1 VLAGTMLALGVT
13 IGAAIGP
20 SPNSSFAGASRL
32 PLLLPSL
39 AALAAGG
46 AGVHTGTPAAQT
58 PPVTPQGTPSAQGSS
73 VITAST
79 SHVPSSAPASPP
91 TSSSTQKT
99 STPSASPTPTST
111 PPSSPVSTLPP
122 VTNVWLI
129 ELSGAT
135 FESALA
141 QPAAAPYIDG
151 QAVPAGALLSGWSAL
166 EGSAFASDATLL
178 ASTPP
183 QLLDTIVQP
192 PCPEG
197 AAAAQCA
204 PGTPA
209 GLTAA
214 DGFLQQTVPSITA
227 QAAYRAHGLIVV
239 TFGAVDSPTAS
250 GLPAGAATATLSA
263 QPPAGVLL
271 ISPFAGAHTKPST
284 AFNPASPKKS
294 LEGLL
299 HQ

>member
-1 VLAGTMLALGVT
+1 
-13 IGAAIGP
+13 
-20 SPNSSFAGASRL
+20 
-32 PLLLPSL
+32 
-39 AALAAGG
+39 
-46 AGVHTGTPAAQT
+46 
-58 PPVTPQGTPSAQGSS
+58 
-73 VITAST
+73 
-79 SHVPSSAPASPP
+79 
-91 TSSSTQKT
+91 
-99 STPSASPTPTST
+99 
-111 PPSSPVSTLPP
+111 
-122 VTNVWLI
+122 VWLI

-135 FESALA
+135 FANALA

-166 EGSAFASDATLL
+166 EGSALASEAALL

-197 AAAAQCA
+197 AGGAQCGA
-204 PGTPA
+204 GTPA

-227 QAAYRAHGLIVV
+227 LATYRAHGLIVV
-239 TFGAVDSPTAS
+239 TFGAVGSTTAS
-250 GLPAGAATATLSA
+250 GLPTGATTVTLSTL
-263 QPPAGVLL
+263 PPAGVLL
-271 ISPFAGAHTKPST
+271 ISPFAGAGTKPST

-294 LEGLL
+294 LEKLL